1 MSLAYS
7 GFLDA
12 ARMSEGLVVA
22 SWGWYLEMVLKS
34 PESQTTVVP
43 VALSWS
49 REDDMMLALFEPG
62 ARRDGQLVESVWV
75 VVGVKR

>member
-7 GFLDA
+7 GFLEA
-12 ARMSEGLVVA
+12 ARIRDGLVVA
-22 SWGWYLEMVLKS
+22 SWGLYLAIVAKS

-49 REDDMMLALFEPG
+49 SEDVMMLEGVDEVFWNSECPG
-62 ARRDGQLVESVWV
+62 LIFCRSFGN
-75 VVGVKR
+75 